1 MNKIICL
8 KGDGIGPE
16 IMDSSIKILEEISKD
31 FNFEYEMIYEDFGG
45 ASIDKN
51 GIPFTESLKEKLKEA
66 DAVLLGSIGSPK
78 YDNAKV
84 RPEQGL
90 LALRKYLNLYANI
103 RPLKVSDSL
112 VHLTPLKPE
121 IVKGSD
127 LVIVRELSSGIY
139 FGEPRNY
146 SDEEAYDT
154 MRYNKEEI
162 TRIVDYAFKIAKLRK
177 GRVVSV
183 DKANVLASSK
193 LFRKIANDVSKN
205 YPEVTLEHRYVDA
218 MAMELI
224 TKPSSFDV
232 IVTSNLFGDI
242 LSDEASVLGGS
253 LGLLASASFSSNG
266 ISLYEPAHGS
276 APDIANMNI
285 ANPIAMIR
293 SMAMMLRYSF
303 NENKMSQLID
313 DSIDIIL
320 DEGFYTKDL
329 NSDNYLSTTD
339 WTDRLIKKI
348 KEIKHE
354 YIV

>member
-16 IMDSSIKILEEISKD
+16 IMDSSIKVLRSISKD
-31 FNFEYEMIYEDFGG
+31 FNFEYELLFEDFGG
-45 ASIDKN
+45 VSIDKH
-51 GIPFTESLKEKLKEA
+51 GEPFTNDLKEKLNNA
-66 DAVLLGSIGSPK
+66 DAVLLACIGSSK
-78 YDNAKV
+78 YDSAPV

-90 LALRKYLNLYANI
+90 LELRKYLNLYANI

-112 VHLTPLKPE
+112 LSLSPLKPE

-139 FGEPRNY
+139 FGEPRFY

-154 MRYNKEEI
+154 MRYNKKEI
-162 TRIVDYAFKIAKLRK
+162 TRIVDYAFKIASKRNK
-177 GRVVSV
+177 KVTSV

-193 LFRKIANDVSKN
+193 LFRKISIDVSKN
-205 YPEVTLEHRYVDA
+205 YPDVTLEHRYVDA

-253 LGLLASASFSSNG
+253 LGLLASSSFSETG

-276 APDIANMNI
+276 APDIAGLNI
-285 ANPIAMIR
+285 ANPIAMIS
-293 SMAMMLRYSF
+293 SMSMMLRYSF
-303 NENKMSQLID
+303 DQDNLSNLID
-313 DSIDIIL
+313 DCIDRVL
-320 DEGFYTKDL
+320 NEGYYTKDL
-329 NSDNYLSTTD
+329 DNENYLSTTD
-339 WTDRLIKKI
+339 WTNKLIEKI
-348 KEIKHE
+348 QEVKHE
-354 YIV
+354 YII